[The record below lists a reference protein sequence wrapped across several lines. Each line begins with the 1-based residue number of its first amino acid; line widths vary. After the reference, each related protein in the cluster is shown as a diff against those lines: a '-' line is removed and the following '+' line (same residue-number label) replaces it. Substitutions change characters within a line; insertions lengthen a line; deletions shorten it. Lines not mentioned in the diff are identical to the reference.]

1 MDVVS
6 PSALLRHLESPEATG
21 AFAQAFRLHVPPAER
36 SHALARLIG
45 ARGGALRVVERG
57 RDVFADAELVP
68 GAALFLVFDGLVE
81 EWKGQFRLSVR
92 RNGDLL
98 GELPALTEGTP
109 KQPNAAIARDT
120 ARLLTI
126 PRDALRAALDA
137 HPALVRAL
145 LDAVAQH
152 ARDLADDE
160 GQTLEALDAFF
171 PRGFGALTPGPYDCR
186 DVTLH
191 LFPFALPEAEDH
203 PMQVSRPAGV
213 RYASRMFMVALV
225 KMRDTRHPAFDKAFN
240 YDEVTVFVPALV
252 EGQKVPYLH
261 VPFIYADNAMA
272 IILGREISGF
282 PKLQVSTFIE
292 PERPDAAAGAPAE
305 PVDARW
311 RLLAMRDGARALEM
325 RCAVESVAPAR
336 VARDALTGLG
346 ADWRALATDDALSV
360 DDAAALW
367 EQGVHALLAAPTSVL
382 NLPRLMGLNTVFTSA
397 WKRIFQPDARYT
409 AKGGARMPARTR
421 DFHVDA
427 LCETRFQVKSFEA
440 LDALR
445 LDADPFL
452 GEGMPFAG
460 CAPLSTLGLRVR
472 LSMQMVGGPVLID
485 YLDDP
490 RWAQDPARLWGP
502 WTKLGRDGT

>member
-1 MDVVS
+1 MDVVT
-6 PSALLRHLESPEATG
+6 PTALLRHLESPETSG
-21 AFAQAFRLHVPPAER
+21 AFARAFRTHVPPAER
-36 SHALARLIG
+36 GDALAQLIG
-45 ARGGALRVVERG
+45 AQGGELRVVERG

-92 RNGDLL
+92 RPGDLL

-137 HPALVRAL
+137 HPGLVRAL

-186 DVTLH
+186 DVTIH
-191 LFPFALPEAEDH
+191 LFPFALPEAADH

-213 RYASRMFMVALV
+213 RYASRMFLVALV

-252 EGQKVPYLH
+252 EGQKLPYLH
-261 VPFIYADNAMA
+261 VPFIYADNVMA

-292 PERPDAAAGAPAE
+292 PERPDAPSGGAE
-305 PVDARW
+305 PSDARW

-325 RCAVESVAPAR
+325 RCRVEPVAHVR
-336 VARDALTGLG
+336 EALAALGGLG
-346 ADWRALATDDALSV
+346 ADWRRLATDPTLTP
-360 DDAAALW
+360 DAARALW
-367 EQGVHALLAAPTSVL
+367 EETLHLLLAAPASLV
-382 NLPRLMGLNTVFTSA
+382 NLARQIGLDTVPTCA
-397 WKRIFQPDARYT
+397 WKRVFRSDATYT
-409 AKGGARMPARTR
+409 GTGGARMPPRPG
-421 DFHVDA
+421 DFDVDA
-427 LCETRFQVKSFEA
+427 LCETRFRVRELLA

-445 LDADPFL
+445 LDDDVFI

-460 CAPLSTLGLRVR
+460 CRPLSSAGVRVR
-472 LSMQMVGGPVLID
+472 LSMHMVGGPALID
-485 YLDDP
+485 YLEDP
-490 RWAQDPARLWGP
+490 RWAQDPARVWGP
-502 WTKLGRDGT
+502 WTRLGRGGP

>member
-1 MDVVS
+1 MDIVS
-6 PSALLRHLESPEATG
+6 PTALLRHLESPAATG
-21 AFAQAFRLHVPPAER
+21 AFARAFLKHVPPAER
-36 SHALARLIG
+36 GPALVRLIG
-45 ARGGALRVVERG
+45 PGGGALRVVERG
-57 RDVFADAELVP
+57 RDLFADAEVVP

-81 EWKGQFRLSVR
+81 EWKGQFRQSVR
-92 RNGDLL
+92 RPGDLV
-98 GELPALTEGTP
+98 GELPALTDGTP

-120 ARLLTI
+120 ARLLTLT
-126 PRDALRAALDA
+126 RDALRAALDA
-137 HPALVRAL
+137 HPGLVRAL

-191 LFPFALPEAEDH
+191 LFPFALPEDADH

-213 RYASRMFMVALV
+213 QYASRMFMVALV

-240 YDEVTVFVPALV
+240 YDEVTIFVPALV
-252 EGQKVPYLH
+252 EGQKVPFLH

-292 PERPDAAAGAPAE
+292 PERPDAPGNADP
-305 PVDARW
+305 PDARW

-325 RCAVESVAPAR
+325 RCAVEHVAHAR
-336 VARDALTGLG
+336 EALAALAGLQ
-346 ADWRALATDDALSV
+346 ADWRALATDATLTL
-360 DDAAALW
+360 AAAGALW
-367 EQGVHALLAAPTSVL
+367 EQGVHTLLATPTSVL
-382 NLPRLMGLNTVFTSA
+382 NLPQRVGLSTVYTSA
-397 WKRIFQPDARYT
+397 WKRIFRPDARYT
-409 AKGGARMPARTR
+409 ATGGARMPARTR

-427 LCETRFQVKSFEA
+427 LCETQFKVKAFEA

-445 LDADPFL
+445 LDADPYL

-460 CAPLSTLGLRVR
+460 CTPLSTLGLRVR
-472 LSMQMVGGPVLID
+472 LSMQMVGGPVLLD

-502 WTKLGRDGT
+502 WTKLGGGGP